1 MTFIKGG
8 KHTSKCFEWFI
19 TIILIILAIVSIVIV
34 IIDINKKDT
43 NNRYINNQHR
53 QQYYSGDRQQ
63 YYSGD
68 RQQYYSDDNQYVETF
83 SPKRITNDI
92 TTKDDDSKKYSSRPL
107 YIKFMKLI
115 KELTAW
121 RITGKKEM
129 DKRNDKS
136 NTIDTI
142 AYNITTY
149 LDNNET
155 QYQDSMSD
163 EQIDNSINKIL
174 KEVENN
180 LQQYADTTTDDSGKY
195 TYTVDDNMY
204 TYKKDNNSIQTTY
217 NIETDTYTTTNPEE
231 TETITYDNNEQ
242 TIQYE
247 DNEMDD
253 KNINEINT
261 EPIIN
266 TKQTEYSST
275 YIEPEYDNI
284 TQYEDN
290 EDDTNENET
299 YNDVQYSNPFNN
311 NRAQYEDMYEQ
322 FTNNSNVMLEN
333 HLINV
338 LKIIHDKYA

>member
-8 KHTSKCFEWFI
+8 KHDSKVFEWFI

-34 IIDINKKDT
+34 IIVINKKDT
-43 NNRYINNQHR
+43 NNMYINNQHR
-53 QQYYSGDRQQ
+53 QQYYSYDRQP
-63 YYSGD
+63 
-68 RQQYYSDDNQYVETF
+68 YYSDDNQYVETF
-83 SPKRITNDI
+83 TPKR
-92 TTKDDDSKKYSSRPL
+92 TTKDITDTDDSKKYSSRPL

-142 AYNITTY
+142 SYNITTY

-155 QYQDSMSD
+155 QYRDSMSD

-195 TYTVDDNMY
+195 TYTVDDNIY

-242 TIQYE
+242 TTQYE
-247 DNEMDD
+247 DNEMDG
-253 KNINEINT
+253 KNINDINT
-261 EPIIN
+261 EPIIS

-284 TQYEDN
+284 TQYEGN

-299 YNDVQYSNPFNN
+299 YNDTQYSNPFNN
-311 NRAQYEDMYEQ
+311 NHSQYEDMYEQ
-322 FTNNSNVMLEN
+322 FVNNSNVMLES